1 MNANGESLSGA
12 EDFIEAEIE
21 AAQMD
26 SPAAEMQVRAAVE
39 KLPGIARLEISHGKI
54 SVRYDPTRT
63 SEKHI
68 SEAVAA
74 AGHPVEKIE
83 ASRDEGHASRGATAP
98 PTLSDGE

>member
-1 MNANGESLSGA
+1 MTANGESLSGA

-21 AAQMD
+21 AAHMD
-26 SPAAEMQVRAAVE
+26 SPGAEMQVRDAVE
-39 KLPGIARLEISHGKI
+39 KLPGIARLEISHGKV

-74 AGHPVEKIE
+74 AGHPAQKIE
-83 ASRDEGHASRGATAP
+83 ASRDEGHASTSATAP
-98 PTLSDGE
+98 ATPSDGK

>member
-21 AAQMD
+21 AAHMD
-26 SPAAEMQVRAAVE
+26 SPAAEVQVRAALE
-39 KLPGIARLEISHGKI
+39 KLPGIARLDISHGKI

-83 ASRDEGHASRGATAP
+83 VSRDEGHASRGATAP
-98 PTLSDGE
+98 PALSDGE

>member
-26 SPAAEMQVRAAVE
+26 SPAAEMEVRAAVE
-39 KLPGIARLEISHGKI
+39 KLPGIARLEISHGKV